1 MQSAVILLAA
11 TLALPV
17 WAQEKSLSP
26 GVNRAYESADYARWQ
41 AMFETE
47 GREVFD
53 RRRDIVAALDIR
65 PGMTVADVGAGTGAF
80 TALFAQKVGDAG
92 ARSRGPACGDAT
104 AEADAATAPSK
115 SGVAHPAR
123 ERFAPAARGPLHCE
137 RSPGGTVIAQD
148 ISPDFVRG
156 IEARAR
162 RENLANVRVVQGGAK
177 DAHLP
182 PASIDL
188 VFVCDTYHHF
198 EYPQAMLASLHAALK
213 PGGRLAVID
222 YEKIPGRS
230 SAWVMGHVR
239 AGRETVI
246 AEIEAAGFKLIRS
259 HGLLRE
265 NFFVEFQKP

>member
-1 MQSAVILLAA
+1 MKSAVILLAA
-11 TLALPV
+11 LFALPAN
-17 WAQEKSLSP
+17 AQDASLSP
-26 GVNRAYESADYARWQ
+26 GINRYYASPDFARWQ

-53 RRRDIVAALDIR
+53 KRHEIVAALDIR

-80 TALFAQKVGDAG
+80 TAVFSEKVGA
-92 ARSRGPACGDAT
+92 
-104 AEADAATAPSK
+104 
-115 SGVAHPAR
+115 
-123 ERFAPAARGPLHCE
+123 
-137 RSPGGTVIAQD
+137 GGTVIAQD
-148 ISPDFVRG
+148 VSPEFVRG
-156 IEARAR
+156 IEVRAR
-162 RENLANVRVVQGGAK
+162 NEKLGNVRTVQGGAK
-177 DAHLP
+177 DAKLP
-182 PASIDL
+182 PAGVDL

-246 AEIEAAGFKLIRS
+246 AEVEAAGFRLLKS
-259 HGLLRE
+259 HALLRE
-265 NFFVEFQKP
+265 NFFVEFVRQ